1 MIPDHEQ
8 PDDEFHEGIGNPID
22 RFPRYIGETP
32 ETVLHRVFGFPAF
45 RGLQA
50 EAVQAVMEH
59 EDVLVLMPTGGGKS
73 LCYQVPALCR
83 KGVGLVVSP
92 LIALMEDQ
100 VAGLRQ
106 LGVRAAALH
115 SEMEYRDQ
123 LTVREDLTCDQLDL
137 LYISP
142 ERLLTPYILGLLGR
156 CALSLIAIDEAHC
169 VSAWGHDFR
178 PEYRELAN
186 LKKLFP
192 QVPRIALTAT
202 ADLRTRR
209 DILSALDMP
218 QARILMGSFH
228 RENLFLQAQPKLSE
242 MRQVMDALR
251 LHMGQGAAI
260 IYCGSRKKTESMARQ
275 LREKGYTAFPFHA
288 GMSPADKK
296 NVLMR
301 FRSGEPMVV
310 AATIAFGM
318 GIDRPDVRTV
328 IHLDMPTSPEGY
340 YQQIGR
346 AGRDGERSHTL
357 LLYSGEGVARARYWL
372 EESQVPESEKRA
384 MQGRLESMISLTE
397 TTGCR
402 TQAVL
407 ACFGEN
413 LHEAC
418 GHCDNCLHPP
428 STFDATE
435 AAQKV
440 LSTVYRTGER
450 FGAMQLIAVL
460 KGKMTEAVERH
471 ALHHLSVFGI
481 GKDRTDVWW
490 RMVIRQLIARG
501 AIGMVGDHGGLGLR
515 REAARPI
522 LRGDEAVSLR
532 EDASLRH
539 LTVMGEKTGK
549 GNFADDLT
557 EEEHRYFLALKMWRR
572 EEAYQQEIP
581 PYIIFR
587 DVTLKEIIRAR
598 PTSRQELGEV
608 RGVGQSKVDRYGEAV
623 LAILQET
630 V

>member
-1 MIPDHEQ
+1 MIQEHGQHDGEPC
-8 PDDEFHEGIGNPID
+8 EGIGNPID
-22 RFPRYIGETP
+22 RFPRHVGETP
-32 ETVLHRVFGFPAF
+32 EAVLHRVFGFESF
-45 RGLQA
+45 RGLQ
-50 EAVQAVMEH
+50 ESAVQAVMKG

-83 KGVGLVVSP
+83 KGVGLVISP

-106 LGVRAAALH
+106 LGVRASALH
-115 SEMEYRDQ
+115 SEMEYQDQ
-123 LTVREDLTCDQLDL
+123 QTVREDLLCDQLDL

-142 ERLLTPYILGLLGR
+142 ERLLTPYSLNLLRR
-156 CALSLIAIDEAHC
+156 CSLSLIAIDEAHC

-186 LKKLFP
+186 LKQLFP
-192 QVPRIALTAT
+192 RVPRIALTAT
-202 ADLRTRR
+202 ADPRTRS
-209 DILSALDMP
+209 DMLAALDMP
-218 QARILMGSFH
+218 QAHILMGSFH
-228 RENLFLQAQPKLSE
+228 RSNLFLQAQPKHSE
-242 MRQVMDALR
+242 TRQVLDALDR
-251 LHMGQGAAI
+251 HMGQGAAI
-260 IYCGSRKKTESMARQ
+260 VYCGSRKKTETLARQ
-275 LREKGYTAFPFHA
+275 LREKGHTAFAFHA

-296 NVLMR
+296 NVLLR
-301 FRSGEPMVV
+301 FRSGEPMIV

-346 AGRDGERSHTL
+346 AGRDGEPSHTL

-372 EESQVPESEKRA
+372 EEAQVPEAEKRA

-402 TQAVL
+402 TQAIL
-407 ACFGEN
+407 ACFGET
-413 LHEAC
+413 LHEPC

-440 LSTVYRTGER
+440 LSTIYRTGER
-450 FGAMQLIAVL
+450 FGAVQLIAVL

-471 ALHHLSVFGI
+471 ALQHLSVFGI

-501 AIGMVGDHGGLGLR
+501 AIGMVGDHGGLGLK
-515 REAARPI
+515 RETARPI
-522 LRGDEAVSLR
+522 LRGEVPVSLR
-532 EDASLRH
+532 EDATSRH
-539 LTVMGEKTGK
+539 MASMGDTPRNDPNEGLS
-549 GNFADDLT
+549 D
-557 EEEHRYFLALKMWRR
+557 EEYRHFLALKMWRR

-587 DVTLKEIIRAR
+587 DATLREIIRAH
-598 PTSRQELGEV
+598 PTNRQELGDI
-608 RGVGQSKVDRYGEAV
+608 RGVGQSKIERYGDAV
-623 LAILQET
+623 LAILQEAP
-630 V
+630 

>member
-1 MIPDHEQ
+1 M
-8 PDDEFHEGIGNPID
+8 GNPID
-22 RFPRYIGETP
+22 RFPRYTGESP
-32 ETVLHRVFGFPAF
+32 DVVLHRVFGFPAF
-45 RGLQA
+45 RGLQE
-50 EAVQAVMEH
+50 EAVQALMNC
-59 EDVLVLMPTGGGKS
+59 EDVLLLMPTGGGKS

-106 LGVRAAALH
+106 LGVRASALH
-115 SEMEYRDQ
+115 SEMDYQEQ
-123 LTVREDLTCDQLDL
+123 QTVQEDLTCDQLDL

-142 ERLLTPYILGLLGR
+142 ERLLTPFSLSLLRR
-156 CALSLIAIDEAHC
+156 CSLSLIAIDEAHC

-186 LKKLFP
+186 LKEFFP

-202 ADLRTRR
+202 ADQRTRD
-209 DILSALDMP
+209 DILSALNMP
-218 QARILMGSFH
+218 QARILMASFH
-228 RENLFLQAQPKLSE
+228 RPNLFLQAQPKLSE
-242 MRQVMDALR
+242 IRQVVDALSR
-251 LHMGQGAAI
+251 HMGQGAAI
-260 IYCGSRKKTESMARQ
+260 IYCGSRKKTETMARQ

-296 NVLMR
+296 SVLLR

-318 GIDRPDVRTV
+318 GIDRPDVRAV

-346 AGRDGERSHTL
+346 AGRDGDLSHTV

-372 EESQVPESEKRA
+372 EEAQVPESEKRA

-407 ACFGEN
+407 ACFGET
-413 LHEAC
+413 LHAPC

-428 STFDATE
+428 STFDASE

-440 LSTVYRTGER
+440 LSTIYRTGER
-450 FGAMQLIAVL
+450 FGAVQLIAVL

-481 GKDRTDVWW
+481 GKDKTDVWW

-515 REAARPI
+515 RETARPI
-522 LRGDEAVSLR
+522 LRGDMMVSLR
-532 EDASLRH
+532 EDASLKH
-539 LTVMGEKTGK
+539 LAAMGD
-549 GNFADDLT
+549 GNSEDELS
-557 EEEHRYFLALKMWRR
+557 EEENHYFLELKMWRR
-572 EEAYQQEIP
+572 EEAYQQGIP

-587 DVTLKEIIRAR
+587 DVTLREIIRAR
-598 PTSRQELGEV
+598 PTSQQELGEV
-608 RGVGQSKVDRYGEAV
+608 RGVGQSKVDRYGDAV
-623 LAILQET
+623 LAILRELS
-630 V
+630 

>member
-1 MIPDHEQ
+1 MTLRYDHQAGETYQ
-8 PDDEFHEGIGNPID
+8 GIGNPID
-22 RFPRYIGETP
+22 RFPRHVGDTP
-32 ETVLHRVFGFPAF
+32 EDVLHRVFGFQTF
-45 RGLQA
+45 RGLQ
-50 EAVQAVMEH
+50 EDAVSAVMNG

-83 KGVGLVVSP
+83 KGVGLVISP

-106 LGVRAAALH
+106 LGVRAASLH
-115 SEMEYRDQ
+115 SEMEYQDQ
-123 LTVREDLTCDQLDL
+123 QTVQEDLTCDQLDL

-142 ERLLTPYILGLLGR
+142 ERLLTSYTLNLLKR
-156 CALSLIAIDEAHC
+156 CRLSLIAIDEAHC

-186 LKKLFP
+186 LKQLFP
-192 QVPRIALTAT
+192 GVPRIALTAT
-202 ADLRTRR
+202 ADPRTRS
-209 DILSALDMP
+209 DILTALDMP
-218 QARILMGSFH
+218 QAHVLMGSFH
-228 RENLFLQAQPKLSE
+228 RKNLFLQAQPKLSE
-242 MRQVMDALR
+242 VRQVLDALSR
-251 LHMGQGAAI
+251 HMGQGAAI
-260 IYCGSRKKTESMARQ
+260 VYCGSRKKTETMARQ
-275 LREKGYTAFPFHA
+275 LREKGYTAFAFHA
-288 GMSPADKK
+288 GLPPVEKK
-296 NVLMR
+296 NVLLR

-318 GIDRPDVRTV
+318 GIDRPDVRAV
-328 IHLDMPTSPEGY
+328 IHLDIPSSPEGY

-346 AGRDGERSHTL
+346 AGRDGESSHTL

-372 EESQVPESEKRA
+372 EESQAPEGEKRA

-402 TQAVL
+402 TQAIL
-407 ACFGEN
+407 ACFGET
-413 LHEAC
+413 LHEPC

-440 LSTVYRTGER
+440 LSTIYRTGER
-450 FGAMQLIAVL
+450 FGALQLIAVL

-481 GKDRTDVWW
+481 GKDKTDTWW

-501 AIGMVGDHGGLGLR
+501 AIGMTGDHGGLGLR
-515 REAARPI
+515 RDTARPI
-522 LRGDEAVSLR
+522 LRGDIVVSLR

-539 LTVMGEKTGK
+539 AMAASSTSQSDPS
-549 GNFADDLT
+549 DDLS
-557 EEEHRYFLALKMWRR
+557 EEEHQYFLKLKMWRR
-572 EEAYQQEIP
+572 EEAYQQGIP

-587 DVTLKEIIRAR
+587 DVTLRDIIKAR
-598 PTSRQELGEV
+598 PASRSALGDI
-608 RGVGQSKVDRYGEAV
+608 RGVGQSKIERYGDAV
-623 LAILQET
+623 LTILNGPS
-630 V
+630 

>member
-1 MIPDHEQ
+1 MTSGHDLADGEPYQ
-8 PDDEFHEGIGNPID
+8 GIGNPID
-22 RFPRYIGETP
+22 HFPRHVGEAP
-32 ETVLHRVFGFPAF
+32 EDVLHWVFGFAAF
-45 RGLQA
+45 RGLQE
-50 EAVQAVMEH
+50 EAVQAIMKH

-83 KGVGLVVSP
+83 KGVGLVISP

-115 SEMEYRDQ
+115 SEMEYQDQ
-123 LTVREDLTCDQLDL
+123 QTVREDLLCDQLDL

-142 ERLLTPYILGLLGR
+142 ERLLTPYILNLLGR
-156 CALSLIAIDEAHC
+156 CQLSLIAIDEAHC

-186 LKKLFP
+186 LRQLFP
-192 QVPRIALTAT
+192 GIPRIALTAT
-202 ADLRTRR
+202 ADPRTRS

-218 QARILMGSFH
+218 QAHVLMGSFH

-242 MRQVMDALR
+242 TRQVLDALGR
-251 LHMGQGAAI
+251 HMGQGAAI
-260 IYCGSRKKTESMARQ
+260 VYCGSRKKTEAMARQ
-275 LREKGYTAFPFHA
+275 LREKGYTAFAFHA

-296 NVLMR
+296 NVLLR

-346 AGRDGERSHTL
+346 AGRDGEPSHTL
-357 LLYSGEGVARARYWL
+357 LLYSGECVARARYWL
-372 EESQVPESEKRA
+372 EESQAPDVEKRA

-402 TQAVL
+402 TQAIL
-407 ACFGEN
+407 ACFGET
-413 LHEAC
+413 LHEPC
-418 GHCDNCLHPP
+418 RHCDNCLHPP

-440 LSTVYRTGER
+440 LSAIYRTGER
-450 FGAMQLIAVL
+450 FGALQLIAVL

-481 GKDRTDVWW
+481 GKDRTDIWW

-501 AIGMVGDHGGLGLR
+501 AIGITNEHGGLGLR
-515 REAARPI
+515 RDAARPI
-522 LRGDEAVSLR
+522 LRGDIAISLR

-539 LTVMGEKTGK
+539 LTTLSGTQR
-549 GNFADDLT
+549 NNPTDDLS

-572 EEAYQQEIP
+572 EEAYQQGIP

-587 DVTLKEIIRAR
+587 DVTLREIIKAH
-598 PTSRQELGEV
+598 PVSRQELEDI
-608 RGVGQSKVDRYGEAV
+608 RGVGQSKIERYGDAV
-623 LAILQET
+623 LAILQERP
-630 V
+630 

>member
-1 MIPDHEQ
+1 MIQHHDQRDGELY
-8 PDDEFHEGIGNPID
+8 EGIGNPID
-22 RFPRYIGETP
+22 YFPRHVGESP
-32 ETVLHRVFGFPAF
+32 EEVLHKVFGFTAF
-45 RGLQA
+45 RGLQ
-50 EAVQAVMEH
+50 ESAVQAVMNQ
-59 EDVLVLMPTGGGKS
+59 EDVLILMPTGGGKS

-83 KGVGLVVSP
+83 KGVGLIISP

-115 SEMEYRDQ
+115 SEMDHQDQ
-123 LTVREDLTCDQLDL
+123 QTVREDLVCDQLDL

-142 ERLLTPYILGLLGR
+142 ERLLTPYSLNLLKR
-156 CALSLIAIDEAHC
+156 CNLSLIAIDEAHC

-186 LKKLFP
+186 LKELFP
-192 QVPRIALTAT
+192 GVPRIALTAT
-202 ADLRTRR
+202 ADPRTRS

-228 RENLFLQAQPKLSE
+228 RNNLFLQAQPKLSE
-242 MRQVMDALR
+242 TRQVLDALSR
-251 LHMGQGAAI
+251 HMGQGAAI
-260 IYCGSRKKTESMARQ
+260 VYCGSRKKTESLARQ
-275 LREKGYTAFPFHA
+275 LREKGYTAFSFHA

-296 NVLMR
+296 NVLLR

-346 AGRDGERSHTL
+346 AGRDGELSHTL
-357 LLYSGEGVARARYWL
+357 LLYNGEGVARARYWL
-372 EESQVPESEKRA
+372 EEAQVPESEKRA

-407 ACFGEN
+407 ACFGEA
-413 LHEAC
+413 LHEPC

-440 LSTVYRTGER
+440 LSTIYRTGER
-450 FGAMQLIAVL
+450 FGAVQLIAVL

-471 ALHHLSVFGI
+471 ALQHLSVFGI

-501 AIGMVGDHGGLGLR
+501 AIGMVGDHGGLGLK
-515 REAARPI
+515 RETARPI
-522 LRGDEAVSLR
+522 LRGDVAVSLR
-532 EDASLRH
+532 EDATLRH
-539 LTVMGEKTGK
+539 LASI
-549 GNFADDLT
+549 GNTAPGSPSEELS
-557 EEEHRYFLALKMWRR
+557 EEEHRHFLALKMWRR

-587 DVTLKEIIRAR
+587 DATLREIIRAH
-598 PTSRQELGEV
+598 PASKQELGEI
-608 RGVGQSKVDRYGEAV
+608 RGVGQSKIDRYGDAV
-623 LAILQET
+623 LAILQEAP
-630 V
+630 